1 MKFREERFFIIISL
15 KIKLSNLFSIQHPG
29 KRVLSWE
36 TIAECFVMV
45 RIKSIHN
52 IGYKTAFYM
61 SLYLLL
67 SDSIQNI
74 LITFWPENAYL
85 VSFKCQI
92 LANSQYVKT
101 SRQSSVKALASAAA
115 AVAPASHCNVKFGKT
130 AGDFNCDIFARK
142 SWVLAR

>member
-1 MKFREERFFIIISL
+1 
-15 KIKLSNLFSIQHPG
+15 
-29 KRVLSWE
+29 
-36 TIAECFVMV
+36 MV

-52 IGYKTAFYM
+52 IGYKTAFYT

-92 LANSQYVKT
+92 VANSQYIKT
-101 SRQSSVKALASAAA
+101 SCQSSATKTAAA
-115 AVAPASHCNVKFGKT
+115 ARVNHNNVKFGKIT
-130 AGDFNCDIFARK
+130 EDCNCDIYTRK
-142 SWVLAR
+142 SLVLAR

>member
-1 MKFREERFFIIISL
+1 MKVGEERFFIIISL

-29 KRVLSWE
+29 KRVFSWE

-74 LITFWPENAYL
+74 LITFWPENTPP
-85 VSFKCQI
+85 VSFKGESGANLQYIEACRLLSFSRKYWLNNNKNDKLNLEKCKRSITVI
-92 LANSQYVKT
+92 L
-101 SRQSSVKALASAAA
+101 
-115 AVAPASHCNVKFGKT
+115 H
-130 AGDFNCDIFARK
+130 ARK
-142 SWVLAR
+142 FDVLAR